1 MRIKDIFSKDNFER
15 LGDLFIA
22 TWKRYPLTLLMG
34 YLASAL
40 VLYRISA
47 DIGYDSLIY
56 EIISKLLLTLF
67 LGMAVS
73 VVAEAIQERW
83 EVGLFKRLFSYG
95 VQIIVLGLYY
105 YLVMGH
111 YEMDTV
117 MIRHFM
123 LIGALLFA
131 YTTIPYLVKREG
143 YEFYVI
149 RLVSR
154 FFETL
159 AYTIVLGLGI
169 TAILF
174 AIENL
179 LYEGMSGDLYT
190 YTWVL
195 VFGVFAAS
203 FFLAGIPKLT
213 EDMERSE
220 LGKVLQTIFT
230 YIVLPLL
237 SVYSLVLYLYFFKI
251 IITRNWPSGMVSYL
265 VIFSSAIGALSIFI
279 LSPIQEENR
288 WIKNVNTWYPRL
300 VLPLL
305 AMMFVAIFMRIGQY
319 GFSENRYFILLAGLW
334 VTFSYLY
341 FNLRK
346 IKWNITL
353 IIALAVMMLVSVL
366 GPVSAFAVSIRS
378 QNNRFNEIL
387 TSNNMLGADG
397 SIQASD
403 RISDED
409 LNQLYEIVYYFRQN
423 HELTDLKLLPD
434 TINMGKDSDLE
445 ALFGAP
451 RPDSTSDFQGKYYSF
466 RLAED
471 RASLDIS
478 DYDAYFSVDY
488 YDGSDRLY
496 EQEMMTDQGLLALTI
511 EDSKWLV
518 ISLDGT
524 ERYRFDIGSYGEL
537 LYHLEQEEGYQSL
550 QEALVQR
557 VENDDVRIL
566 LYSNY
571 IRADLLSDG
580 VESIEM
586 DCYVG
591 IR

>member
-1 MRIKDIFSKDNFER
+1 MKIKDIFSKDNFER
-15 LGDLFIA
+15 LGDVFID
-22 TWKRYPLTLLMG
+22 TWKRYPLTLAMS
-34 YLASAL
+34 YLAVIL
-40 VLYRISA
+40 VIYRIASN
-47 DIGYDSLIY
+47 IGYDHIAY
-56 EIISKLLLTLF
+56 EVITKLLLTLF
-67 LGMAVS
+67 LGMTISIAAQAILERLDVS
-73 VVAEAIQERW
+73 F
-83 EVGLFKRLFSYG
+83 FKRLISYG
-95 VQIIVLGLYY
+95 LQIGILVLYY
-105 YLVMGH
+105 IFVMVH
-111 YEMDTV
+111 YETDAV

-123 LIGALLFA
+123 LMGALLFA
-131 YTTIPYLVKREG
+131 FTTIPYIVKRKG

-149 RLVSR
+149 RLMAR

-179 LYEGMSGDLYT
+179 LYEKMSGDFYT

-195 VFGVFAAS
+195 VFGVFAAT
-203 FFLAGIPKLT
+203 FLLAGIPKLT
-213 EDMERSE
+213 EDMGRSE

-230 YIVLPLL
+230 HIVLPLL

-265 VIFSSAIGALSIFI
+265 VIFSSAIGALAIFV
-279 LSPIQEENR
+279 LSPIQEEKS
-288 WIKNVNTWYPRL
+288 WIKNFNTWYPRL

-353 IIALAVMMLVSVL
+353 IMALAVMMLVSVL

-387 TSNNMLGADG
+387 TRNNMLGSDG
-397 SIQASD
+397 SIQVSD

-423 HELTDLKLLPD
+423 HELTDLKRLPD
-434 TINMGKDSDLE
+434 TISMGKDSDLE

-451 RPDSTSDFQGKYYSF
+451 RPDSTSDFQGKYYNF

-471 RASLDIS
+471 RVSLDIS
-478 DYDAYFSVDY
+478 DYDAYFSVHY
-488 YDGSDRLY
+488 YDGSDKPY
-496 EQEMMTDQGLLALTI
+496 EQEMMTNQGLLTLTI
-511 EDSKWLV
+511 EDSKWVV

-524 ERYRFDIGSYGEL
+524 ERYRFDIGSYGEV
-537 LYHLEQEEGYQSL
+537 LYHLEQEE
-550 QEALVQR
+550 
-557 VENDDVRIL
+557 
-566 LYSNY
+566 
-571 IRADLLSDG
+571 
-580 VESIEM
+580 
-586 DCYVG
+586 
-591 IR
+591 